1 MSLIAPVIHID
12 AKYRHK
18 VREVAGQLL
27 KIAVDASM
35 GMGKLI
41 EPYAIGL
48 MGGASVVN
56 SQKDLLSAL
65 EELDKETLPEP
76 IKKIVE
82 PVLEEEPDSVKIL
95 AEIEAEIN
103 K

>member
-1 MSLIAPVIHID
+1 
-12 AKYRHK
+12 
-18 VREVAGQLL
+18 
-27 KIAVDASM
+27 
-35 GMGKLI
+35 
-41 EPYAIGL
+41 

-82 PVLEEEPDSVKIL
+82 PVLEEEPDSAKIL